1 MSLIRVRRLTKKYN
15 DKIAVNDLSFSV
27 KPGKV
32 TGFLGPNGSGKSTTM
47 RMILGLDAPTS
58 GMATINGKSYS
69 HHAAPLH
76 RVGSLL
82 DARATHP
89 SRSAFDHLMA
99 LAHTHG
105 IPRTRVEWV
114 LKMAGIDE
122 VAHKKTG
129 GFSLG
134 MTQRLGV
141 AAALLGDPPVLIFD
155 EPVNGLDPEGVQWIR
170 GVMKKMARRG
180 RTVFVS
186 SHLMSEMALTAEHLI
201 VIGRGELLADLS
213 MSDFRAQAGSW
224 VRVVSP
230 EANVLRGLLGRDGA
244 EFTVHRDD
252 TFDVTGVDPG
262 RIGHLAASCGI
273 PLLELTPRS
282 ESLEDAFM
290 RLTGEAVEY
299 RGVAR

>member
-1 MSLIRVRRLTKKYN
+1 MIKVRNLTKRYG
-15 DKIAVNDLSFSV
+15 DKVAVDDLSFSV
-27 KPGKV
+27 KPGRV

-58 GMATINGKSYS
+58 GIATINGKCYS
-69 HHAAPLH
+69 HHTAPLH

-82 DARATHP
+82 DAHSTHP

-105 IPRTRVEWV
+105 IPRTRVDWV
-114 LKMAGIDE
+114 LKMTGIDK
-122 VAHKKTG
+122 VARMKAG
-129 GFSLG
+129 AFSLG

-141 AAALLGDPPVLIFD
+141 AAALIGDPSVLIFD

-170 GVMKKMARRG
+170 SVMKKMARRG

-186 SHLMSEMALTAEHLI
+186 SHLMSEMALTADHLI
-201 VIGRGELLADLS
+201 VIGQGKLLADMS
-213 MSDFRAQAGSW
+213 MAEFREQAGSW

-230 EANVLRGLLGRDGA
+230 EANVLRGLLDRDEA
-244 EFTVHRDD
+244 RFTVHSPD
-252 TFDVTGVDPG
+252 TFDVSGVEAG

-273 PLLELTPRS
+273 PLLELTPQS

-290 RLTGEAVEY
+290 RLTGESVEY
-299 RGVAR
+299 RGVGR